1 MMTIR
6 PLTRLF
12 RRDTALDARG
22 KRAKQRTTAHNES
35 AVRVILPDDL
45 YTKRDVASIKP
56 RSLEANKAY
65 AVAGFPVFRFD
76 FPACRLKCPCLR
88 MLGNWSKGIE
98 FWAQNAAR
106 EPLEWI
112 GLKVFPFY
120 FPGGRELTPN
130 ARN

>member
-1 MMTIR
+1 VAH
-6 PLTRLF
+6 
-12 RRDTALDARG
+12 RRSRDDSFQKSEFDVRI
-22 KRAKQRTTAHNES
+22 KCTT
-35 AVRVILPDDL
+35 
-45 YTKRDVASIKP
+45 

-76 FPACRLKCPCLR
+76 LPACRLKCPCLR
-88 MLGNWSKGIE
+88 ILGNWSKGIE

-112 GLKVFPFY
+112 GLKVFPVY
-120 FPGGRELTPN
+120 FPGGRELKPN

>member
-1 MMTIR
+1 VAH
-6 PLTRLF
+6 
-12 RRDTALDARG
+12 RRSRDDSFQKSEFDVRI
-22 KRAKQRTTAHNES
+22 KCTT
-35 AVRVILPDDL
+35 
-45 YTKRDVASIKP
+45 

-76 FPACRLKCPCLR
+76 FPACRLKFCLR
-88 MLGNWSKGIE
+88 MLGNWSKGIK

-112 GLKVFPFY
+112 GLKVFPVY
-120 FPGGRELTPN
+120 FPGGRELKPN